1 MRVGTVCYATTQGL
15 GVLAKQFYDA
25 GVITDVMIY
34 KHPNGRSTHTEWYPE
49 GTHVLSTRP
58 FRGNAVERFLDDLD
72 VVLFF
77 ETPFDWEFVRR
88 CRERRV
94 KTAVIP
100 MYEWHLER
108 PPHSMDLYI
117 NPSLLDQQ
125 YFPQGTFIPIP
136 AVSGIWKQRETA
148 TRFVHNSGH
157 IGSRNHKGTEELL
170 KAMLHVKSPI
180 KLTVTSQEQALT
192 KLINGV
198 PGIEDDSRVEFLI
211 QDNLDYGNLFSHG
224 DVYIAPEKYNG
235 LSLPLQEAFAAGMGV
250 MTTDRFPANTWLPND
265 ILIPVERYGRART
278 MGGHLEFD
286 EAIVS
291 PQTIAAMID
300 KWWGQGI
307 TELSN
312 LGREWAEANS
322 WEVLKP
328 KYLETLGSVL

>member
-25 GVITDVMIY
+25 GVVQDVLIF
-34 KHPNGRSTHTEWYPE
+34 KHPNGRPTHTEWYPE
-49 GTHVLSTRP
+49 GTPVLASRP
-58 FRGNAVERFLDDLD
+58 FQGRAVVEFLDKVD

-77 ETPFDWEFVRR
+77 ETPFDWNFVRK
-88 CRERRV
+88 CREHRV
-94 KTAVIP
+94 KTALIP

-136 AVSGIWKQRETA
+136 AVQGIWKQRERA
-148 TRFVHNSGH
+148 LHFVHNSGH

-170 KAMLHVKSPI
+170 KAMEFVKSPI
-180 KLTVTSQEQALT
+180 QLTVTSQEQALE
-192 KLINGV
+192 KLISSAPGV
-198 PGIEDDSRVEFLI
+198 RQDSRVTFSI
-211 QDNLDYGNLFSHG
+211 QDNLNYEGLFSQG

-250 MTTDRFPANTWLPND
+250 MTTDRFPANTWLPQPL
-265 ILIPVERYGRART
+265 LIPVERYGRART
-278 MGGHLEFD
+278 QGGHLEFD
-286 EAIVS
+286 EAIVN
-291 PQTIAAMID
+291 PQMIAAMID
-300 KWWGQGI
+300 QWYGKDISHLSEQG
-307 TELSN
+307 LQ
-312 LGREWAEANS
+312 WAINNS

-328 KYLETLGSVL
+328 RYLEALGSLL